1 VDGKRRYL
9 DVAIRMIAELSSPID
24 REHYARELSADFQ
37 YSMDAIKQEM
47 NEQRQEFLKKQQTGD
62 NKHQSWNNDMN
73 IGRVSEQ
80 APSLLKAFHNS
91 EKKLLSAMIHDSQI
105 AEYVHKR
112 LDDHFNVEAHA
123 ALAAYLYAY
132 YAQGNA
138 PDASRYIATLQD
150 EQLESVASSILML
163 EDNQANNAQAID
175 DYIRVILHYPQL
187 QAIEQKS
194 QDMQR
199 ADQAGDKM
207 LAAQIQI
214 EIMTL
219 KQKLKSF

>member
-1 VDGKRRYL
+1 
-9 DVAIRMIAELSSPID
+9 
-24 REHYARELSADFQ
+24 
-37 YSMDAIKQEM
+37 
-47 NEQRQEFLKKQQTGD
+47 
-62 NKHQSWNNDMN
+62 
-73 IGRVSEQ
+73 
-80 APSLLKAFHNS
+80 
-91 EKKLLSAMIHDSQI
+91 MIHDSQI